1 MVVRRGQHLLCT
13 DCPDKQS
20 CAWHYEFFV
29 PLELEGEVTGIGWQF
44 GRPEPFTGNT
54 SWLKFMVDISSLLSA
69 ILQEEKNRSRGEL
82 SRQAVELCGQ
92 LLGEG
97 LILFDNRGEP
107 VYQNEIANEL
117 NLKKHFR
124 EGTDINKL
132 LQNRKE
138 TELLLNN
145 SLAVRFR
152 PFYYGGD
159 YLGAAVFTRR
169 EKREVKNGSLESR
182 KQAGLPKVI
191 CKNHKLVKAISIAQQ
206 VALTDS
212 TILLRGESGT
222 GKEMFARIIHENS
235 PRKKGPFIAINCAAI
250 PENLLESELFGY
262 EEGSFTGAR
271 RGGKPGK
278 IELAHRGTLFLDE
291 IGDMPP
297 ALQAKLL
304 RVLQEKKI
312 ERVGGTRPVP
322 IDVRII
328 AATHRNLEEMIATG
342 QFREDLFYRLS
353 VIPIYI
359 PPLRERTEDIE
370 LLLYY
375 YLKKYC
381 ILRNKDFKTFTWDA
395 LQLLKSYPWPGN
407 IRELENTVE
416 YIVTVDDKEEIGVDS
431 LPLPIRRFYPP
442 QSLSEKKNSPAGKV
456 SREELAE
463 LLARFGYS
471 TEGKKELA
479 RYLDISLATLYRWLK
494 KYKL

>member
-1 MVVRRGQHLLCT
+1 MGV
-13 DCPDKQS
+13 
-20 CAWHYEFFV
+20 
-29 PLELEGEVTGIGWQF
+29 GWQF
-44 GRPEPFTGNT
+44 GEPAPFADSS
-54 SWLKFMVDISSLLSA
+54 SWLKLMIDISSLLAS
-69 ILQEEKNRSRGEL
+69 ILQQEKSRSLGEL

-97 LILFDNRGEP
+97 LILFDDRGE
-107 VYQNEIANEL
+107 VIYQNEIANEL
-117 NLKKHFR
+117 NLYRQFR

-145 SLAVRFR
+145 SLPVRFR
-152 PFYYGGD
+152 PFYYGRD
-159 YLGAAVFTRR
+159 YLGGAVFTRR
-169 EKREVKNGSLESR
+169 ERREVKNGAFEPR
-182 KQAGLPKVI
+182 EQAGLPKVI
-191 CKNHKLVKAISIAQQ
+191 CKNPKLVKAISIARQ

-359 PPLRERTEDIE
+359 PPLRERPEDIE

-375 YLKKYC
+375 YVKKYC
-381 ILRNKDFKTFTWDA
+381 ILLNKEFKTFTYDA
-395 LQLLKSYPWPGN
+395 LQLLKTYPWPGN

-416 YIVTVDDKEEIGVDS
+416 YIVTVDDKEEIGVES

-442 QSLSEKKNSPAGKV
+442 RSSSERKNMHTGRV

-463 LLARFGYS
+463 LLERFGYS
-471 TEGKKELA
+471 TEGKRELA
-479 RYLDISLATLYRWLK
+479 RYLGISLATLYRWLK